1 MWPFK
6 RIKRPVQGH
15 ATITWC
21 ESSRNNNG
29 YENCRMKL
37 LLDVPGIQAI
47 EVAHHELSMGENRWP
62 EPGMRVAVK
71 VDADHPERVD
81 VDWDSVFGE
90 RYGGVFGG
98 GAELAGGAIGIDLD
112 LSKGHPDAQGGD
124 PAPDWQQQVAQL
136 NADYAAGKI
145 SYEEMAAGVMR
156 ATGGA

>member
-21 ESSRNNNG
+21 ESSQNNNG
-29 YENCRMKL
+29 YEK
-37 LLDVPGIQAI
+37 
-47 EVAHHELSMGENRWP
+47 
-62 EPGMRVAVK
+62 
-71 VDADHPERVD
+71 
-81 VDWDSVFGE
+81 
-90 RYGGVFGG
+90 RYGGVFGL
-98 GAELAGGAIGIDLD
+98 GAELAGAAVGLDLD
-112 LSKGHPDAQGGD
+112 LSKGHPDTRGGGD
-124 PAPDWQQQVAQL
+124 PDPDWQQHVAQL